1 MNARNYDAVNLKT
14 PVAVTTDA
22 AGALY
27 PDFATYANLAKRECK
42 FVFTI
47 GAMTTAT
54 GVTVSITECD
64 TTDGTYTAPAN
75 GTTSALFTT
84 TAGGI
89 KELNCRVDKRY
100 VKCNWAGSPS
110 GNYSM
115 ILGCVAIPLKREANS

>member
-1 MNARNYDAVNLKT
+1 MSWAKNYGAINLKL

-27 PDFATYANLAKRECK
+27 PDLATYTDLAKREMK

-64 TTDGTYTAPAN
+64 TTNGSYTAPAN
-75 GTTSALFTT
+75 GTTSASFTT

-89 KELNCRVDKRY
+89 QELNCRIDKRY
-100 VKCNWAGSPS
+100 VKANWAGAPV

-115 ILGCVAIPLKREANS
+115 IIGCVGIAMKREAS